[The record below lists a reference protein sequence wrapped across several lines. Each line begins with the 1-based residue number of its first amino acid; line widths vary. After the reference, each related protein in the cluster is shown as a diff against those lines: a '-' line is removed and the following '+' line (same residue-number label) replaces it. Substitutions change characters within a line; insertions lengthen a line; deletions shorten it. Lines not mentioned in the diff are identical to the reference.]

1 MKIDYKTN
9 NELTSEEVITTFQSV
24 GWNKN
29 PKDIIDAFQNS
40 YYVTA
45 YHNDTLIGFAR
56 AISDGYYY
64 TSIFDVIVKPDYQKQ
79 GIAKKMIKMLLKKF
93 KGTYFFLSYTPGNKA
108 FYEKC
113 GFEDLPTGMWI
124 DRNKS
129 FEMNVE
135 KLLLY

>member
-1 MKIDYKTN
+1 MNIEYKAN
-9 NELTSEEVITTFQSV
+9 NIIKSEEVITTFQSV

-45 YHNDTLIGFAR
+45 YHDETLIGFAR

-64 TSIFDVIVKPDYQKQ
+64 TSIFDVIVNPDYQKQ
-79 GIAKKMIKMLLKKF
+79 GIAKKLMKMLMREF
-93 KGTYFFLSYTPGNKA
+93 KGTYFFLSYTPGYKA

-113 GFEDLPTGMWI
+113 NFDDLPSAMWI
-124 DRNKS
+124 NRQKS
-129 FEMNVE
+129 FEMDIE
-135 KLLLY
+135 KL